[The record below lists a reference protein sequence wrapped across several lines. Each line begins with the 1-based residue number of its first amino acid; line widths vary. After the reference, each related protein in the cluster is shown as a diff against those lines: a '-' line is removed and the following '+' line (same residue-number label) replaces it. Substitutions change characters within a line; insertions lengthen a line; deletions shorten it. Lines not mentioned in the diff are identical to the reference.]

1 MASSVTVVKLGGTFG
16 IVALVDMEIVHES
29 PHGIGFSAGTVMPN
43 TDMSFSSSVD
53 DLVIDSS
60 WEGFFSVG
68 HCFYDSDIIG
78 GGVRIQLDA
87 HCPIL
92 PRVNWEAFRII
103 MYLPNSTILSI
114 DLYFAAVAGYND
126 TEISIKSVS
135 CFLENHLSYPS
146 ISSILEHKNP
156 STNREIYG

>member
-60 WEGFFSVG
+60 
-68 HCFYDSDIIG
+68 
-78 GGVRIQLDA
+78 
-87 HCPIL
+87 
-92 PRVNWEAFRII
+92 
-103 MYLPNSTILSI
+103 
-114 DLYFAAVAGYND
+114 
-126 TEISIKSVS
+126 
-135 CFLENHLSYPS
+135 
-146 ISSILEHKNP
+146 
-156 STNREIYG
+156 